1 MAYKPNSYRGGYYR
15 GHRPTRCAVDRWPGD
30 RPEPTVNRATLGAWA
45 VGLAFVS
52 AIVWLALWL
61 PGGV

>member
-1 MAYKPNSYRGGYYR
+1 MAYIPDRYD
-15 GHRPTRCAVDRWPGD
+15 HRDCRVRCAVDRWPGD
-30 RPEPTVNRATLGAWA
+30 RAEPTVNRATLGAWA

-52 AIVWLALWL
+52 AFVWLALWL